1 MTKNLQ
7 KNIAFSID
15 KLSEVDIKKKLSN
28 KLKKSQEAEELF
40 EDEE

>member
-15 KLSEVDIKKKLSN
+15 KLSEVDIKKKII
-28 KLKKSQEAEELF
+28 KFRKIRQKI
-40 EDEE
+40 